1 MSISTYAIISLMGE
15 LSMIG
20 KRIKQMRTMAGFS
33 QAELSKNLGIAQ
45 NTLSGYETGFSMP
58 NYDMVE
64 KIATLCEF
72 EILFLDKNNE
82 ETIK

>member
-1 MSISTYAIISLMGE
+1 MN
-15 LSMIG
+15 MIG
-20 KRIKQMRTMAGFS
+20 KRIKQMRVSAGFS

-45 NTLSGYETGFSMP
+45 TTLSGYETNLSMP

-72 EILFLDKNNE
+72 EIVFLDKNSE
-82 ETIK
+82 ETI